1 MLNKINYKFSFVE
14 VLKTL
19 TEMLQRCYTLPWV
32 ILYGRK
38 NNFYCGNK
46 RLPRYY
52 RYLGDLLDNGITR
65 ISSGDL
71 SKNECYSIT
80 D

>member
-1 MLNKINYKFSFVE
+1 MGFILYYIYCNRKKHKLKGVLNKINLKFSFVE

-46 RLPRYY
+46 K
-52 RYLGDLLDNGITR
+52 IT
-65 ISSGDL
+65 
-71 SKNECYSIT
+71 SIL
-80 D
+80 